1 MTKPERMYS
10 VVEAWQRS
18 GVGKHKYA
26 AQIGMAYAT
35 LQYWCKR
42 YRERDQPAATPKFV
56 ALAIPEPS
64 QDDSTHAQ
72 IVIVL
77 PSGARI
83 EVR

>member
-1 MTKPERMYS
+1 MTKTESMFS

-18 GVGKHKYA
+18 GIGKHRYA
-26 AQIGMAYAT
+26 EQIGMAYGT

-42 YRERDQPAATPKFV
+42 YRERDQPPATPSFV
-56 ALAIPEPS
+56 ALAIPEAPHHDRS
-64 QDDSTHAQ
+64 YAS

>member
-1 MTKPERMYS
+1 MTKIESMYS

-18 GVGKHKYA
+18 GIGKKKYA
-26 AQIGMAYAT
+26 EQIGMAYGT

-42 YRERDQPAATPKFV
+42 YHERDQPSATPLFV
-56 ALAIPEPS
+56 ALAIPETA
-64 QDDSTHAQ
+64 QHDTTHAQ
-72 IVIVL
+72 ILIVL

>member
-1 MTKPERMYS
+1 MTKTEQMYG

-18 GVGKHKYA
+18 GIGKQKYSK
-26 AQIGMAYAT
+26 QIGMAYAT

-42 YRERDQPAATPKFV
+42 YRERDQPTATPAFV
-56 ALAIPEPS
+56 ALEIADAPQQEN
-64 QDDSTHAQ
+64 THAS

-83 EVR
+83 EVG

>member
-1 MTKPERMYS
+1 MTKTEQMYG

-18 GVGKHKYA
+18 GIGKQKYA
-26 AQIGMAYAT
+26 KQIGMAYAT

-42 YRERDQPAATPKFV
+42 YRERDQLAATPKFV
-56 ALAIPEPS
+56 ALALPEARE
-64 QDDSTHAQ
+64 DEATHAQ

>member
-1 MTKPERMYS
+1 MTKSTRMFG

-18 GVGKHKYA
+18 GIGKHRYA
-26 AQIGMAYAT
+26 EQIGMAYGT

-42 YRERDQPAATPKFV
+42 YRERDQPSATPKFV
-56 ALAIPEPS
+56 ALAIPEAREHEA
-64 QDDSTHAQ
+64 TYAQ